1 MSLFQI
7 LLVAVGLAMDAFAV
21 SLASGFSLKRSY
33 LFWSCIIALFFGGFQ
48 ALMPVIGWFGGNL
61 FREYIE
67 KFDHWIAFG
76 LLIIIGCR
84 MIYEAF
90 CSHQEKKLIRPTNL
104 FVLFGLAI
112 ATSIDA
118 LAVGLSFS
126 LLDTRIFLPAL
137 LIGVVTFALSFCGVM
152 MGKSLGA
159 KWGERAHVFGG
170 IVLILIGIKI
180 LFEHLT

>member
-1 MSLFQI
+1 LFTP
-7 LLVAVGLAMDAFAV
+7 G
-21 SLASGFSLKRSY
+21 K
-33 LFWSCIIALFFGGFQ
+33 
-48 ALMPVIGWFGGNL
+48 
-61 FREYIE
+61 
-67 KFDHWIAFG
+67 
-76 LLIIIGCR
+76 
-84 MIYEAF
+84 
-90 CSHQEKKLIRPTNL
+90 KKLIRPTKL